1 MKLLRIAH
9 VPSAAV
15 TPDTTVYDA
24 VALMAR
30 HRVGAVAV
38 VDQIPS
44 GSLVGIFTERD
55 LMLRVVNRERSSRE
69 TLVHEVMTSSVKTAT
84 EEMAGSDVLSLMRYH
99 HLRHLPILSPDG
111 RLLGMLS
118 VRDLLESKLDGLTHE
133 LHSLDQYLLNDGPGG

>member
-1 MKLLRIAH
+1 MKLLKIAH

-38 VDQIPS
+38 VDQIPG

-55 LMLRVVNRERSSRE
+55 LMLRVVNRDRSSRK
-69 TLVHEVMTSSVKTAT
+69 TRVREVMTSSVKTAT
-84 EEMAGSDVLSLMRYH
+84 EELAGSEVLALMRDH

-111 RLLGMLS
+111 KLLGMLS
-118 VRDLLESKLDGLTHE
+118 IRDLLESKVDGLTRE
-133 LHSLDQYLLNDGPGG
+133 LHSLDQYMMNDGPGG